1 VLWMARMA
9 AVAGK
14 GNSRRFA
21 LQRVS
26 QEGAETR
33 SRRVLL
39 MIQTHAGDCGETV
52 VTIML
57 PWED

>member
-14 GNSRRFA
+14 GNRRRFA
-21 LQRVS
+21 LQRVP

-39 MIQTHAGDCGETV
+39 MMQTHAGDCGETV